1 MENDFSAI
9 RSLQE
14 LKNLLDSGAITQ
26 EEYDALKKKII
37 FGKSG
42 GEPAA
47 VLPTSH
53 LAPSPEPLGGDPVV
67 PEYSQVEYTNED
79 YVGYDTSP
87 RVGRTHDPDA
97 IGPEG
102 VGEGGDLAEPRQKD
116 MLVTILVTLGVLL
129 LLGLIAYQLMNKQD
143 SEKLTSISGSE
154 EVAADTSARPSR
166 VIEPAATN
174 GQVSQDTL
182 TAPSATITPDA
193 GAAPIDAD
201 PAASTT
207 APAVPGLSEEEILT
221 RARDRLE
228 SYYDDMRSA
237 PFSAQR
243 HFAPQVE
250 RYYTLVNTTPEAIN
264 ENITTYHFPEFQ
276 DSEVTIEEGSMKAS
290 QVANGYEVTYI
301 ENGTALRKS
310 KNQKQQTKA
319 RVRARFDAS
328 FKMTYFRQEALLE
341 NKFVE

>member
-26 EEYDALKKKII
+26 EEYEALKKKII

-42 GEPAA
+42 GDPAA
-47 VLPTSH
+47 TLPTTH
-53 LAPSPEPLGGDPVV
+53 LAPTPEPLGGDPVV
-67 PEYSQVEYTNED
+67 PEYSNED
-79 YVGYDTSP
+79 YVGYDAAP
-87 RVGRTHDPDA
+87 QPPRTHNPDA

-102 VGEGGDLAEPRQKD
+102 VGEGGDLAEPRKKD
-116 MLVTILVTLGVLL
+116 MLVTILITLGVLL
-129 LLGLIAYQLMNKQD
+129 LLGLIAYQLMSDQD
-143 SEKLTSISGSE
+143 SEKLTSISGPEDLST
-154 EVAADTSARPSR
+154 DTTMAPSR
-166 VIEPAATN
+166 VAEPAATN
-174 GQVSQDTL
+174 GQVARDTVA
-182 TAPSATITPDA
+182 APAAATTPDA
-193 GAAPIDAD
+193 QAAPIDASPTSGTT
-201 PAASTT
+201 PA
-207 APAVPGLSEEEILT
+207 AVPGLSEEEILS

-228 SYYDDMRSA
+228 SYYDDMRNP

-250 RYYTLVNTTPEAIN
+250 RYYTLSNTSPAAIN
-264 ENITTYHFPEFQ
+264 ENITSYHFPEFQ

-290 QVANGYEVTYI
+290 SLANGYEVTYI
-301 ENGTALRKS
+301 ENGSALRKS

-319 RVRARFDAS
+319 RVRARFDAG

-341 NKFVE
+341 NTFVE

>member
-1 MENDFSAI
+1 MENDFAAI

-42 GEPAA
+42 GEPATG
-47 VLPTSH
+47 LPASH
-53 LAPSPEPLGGDPVV
+53 LAPTPEPLGGDPVV
-67 PEYSQVEYTNED
+67 PEFSQAEYSNED
-79 YVGYDTSP
+79 YVGYDTSSRP
-87 RVGRTHDPDA
+87 ARTHNPDA

-129 LLGLIAYQLMNKQD
+129 LLGLIAYQLMSSQD

-154 EVAADTSARPSR
+154 DLPADTSAAPSR
-166 VIEPAATN
+166 AVEPAATN
-174 GQVSQDTL
+174 GQIIQDTSAAPA
-182 TAPSATITPDA
+182 TAIIPDA
-193 GAAPIDAD
+193 ETAPIDAN
-201 PAASTT
+201 PEVS
-207 APAVPGLSEEEILT
+207 AVTPVIPSLSEEEILV
-221 RARDRLE
+221 RAKDRLL
-228 SYYDDMRSA
+228 SYYDDMRDP

-276 DSEVTIEEGSMKAS
+276 DSEVTIEEGSMNAS
-290 QVANGYEVTYI
+290 QVTNGYEVTYI

-319 RVRARFDAS
+319 RVRARFDAG

-341 NKFVE
+341 NTFVE

>member
-26 EEYDALKKKII
+26 EEYEALKKKII

-42 GEPAA
+42 GEPATA
-47 VLPTSH
+47 MPGSQR
-53 LAPSPEPLGGDPVV
+53 APAPETLGGDPVV
-67 PEYSQVEYTNED
+67 PEYTNED
-79 YVGYDTSP
+79 YVGYDASP
-87 RVGRTHDPDA
+87 HPSRTYNPDA

-116 MLVTILVTLGVLL
+116 MLVTILITLGVLL
-129 LLGLIAYQLMNKQD
+129 LLGLIAYQLMSKQD
-143 SEKLTSISGSE
+143 SEKLTSISGPE
-154 EVAADTSARPSR
+154 ELSTDTTTAPSR

-174 GQVSQDTL
+174 GEITRDTMAAPA
-182 TAPSATITPDA
+182 TATTPDA
-193 GAAPIDAD
+193 EVAPIDAN
-201 PAASTT
+201 PATGTT
-207 APAVPGLSEEEILT
+207 TPATPSLSEEEILS
-221 RARDRLE
+221 RAKDRLE
-228 SYYDDMRSA
+228 SYYDDMRNP

-243 HFAPQVE
+243 HFAAQVE
-250 RYYTLVNTTPEAIN
+250 RYYTLVNTTPAAIN

-276 DSEVTIEEGSMKAS
+276 DSEVSIEEGSMKAS
-290 QVANGYEVTYI
+290 SIADGYEVTYI

-319 RVRARFDAS
+319 RVRARFDTS

-341 NKFVE
+341 NTFVE